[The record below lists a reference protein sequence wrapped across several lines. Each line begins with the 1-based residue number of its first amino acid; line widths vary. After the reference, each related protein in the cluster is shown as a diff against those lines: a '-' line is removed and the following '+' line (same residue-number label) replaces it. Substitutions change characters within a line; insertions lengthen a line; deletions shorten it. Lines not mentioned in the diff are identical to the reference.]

1 MSNGQ
6 LITEQPSTNID
17 ETTNSG
23 ILTKPIKYG
32 ITSFD
37 IWAFGITTVIG
48 GQYFSWNAGLTVG
61 AGMYGIACL
70 LVAMAYII
78 FIYNSAEVTSGLP
91 FAGGCYGF
99 TRCVM
104 GNYWGFMLGCFEIV
118 EYLFYVSESMIGLE
132 LMLEMTMP
140 DVRHYAPIT
149 WAVIIIASVLIH
161 IFGGRHF
168 WTFNRFI
175 AILTLLIVLFYCFG
189 SMKYVDFSAYAAYPS
204 EPNPY
209 FVGDMRD
216 FMKVLPLATWLYI
229 GAESLTLVCDEIDE
243 PKKTVPRGQIAC
255 VLTLTAT
262 AILVY
267 FVTVSLPPGIE
278 SLAANAVPFNL
289 GFKLIFGM
297 TDDALVAQYC
307 TILSIPATFGGIVGF
322 MLLYGK
328 ILVALAESK
337 LLASGLTMRYSRT
350 GNAYVSIIVGAILC
364 YFVCLVS
371 LWYPKLLS
379 DIYNI
384 GLLGAFSSY
393 ITQNVCYIL
402 LKSKYTNIICD
413 MPSPFG
419 LYGAAYCMLIW
430 TIGIIAVVG
439 FQDDSQGAL
448 IAYAS
453 MFGIFTVWYFAYVR
467 FHQSFS
473 EEEKEIF
480 FRIYV
485 VNRKLFIYCLSFT
498 YCMCPY
504 YCLL

>member
-1 MSNGQ
+1 MSANDTN
-6 LITEQPSTNID
+6 LDNDTSTS
-17 ETTNSG
+17 TTNSV
-23 ILTKPIKYG
+23 LTKPIKYG
-32 ITSFD
+32 INSFD

-48 GQYFSWNAGLTVG
+48 GQYFSWNTGLTVG
-61 AGMYGIACL
+61 VGMYGIACFL
-70 LVAMAYII
+70 MAMAYII
-78 FIYNSAEVTSGLP
+78 FVYNASEVTSGLP

-118 EYLFYVSESMIGLE
+118 EYVFYVSESMIGLE
-132 LMLEMTMP
+132 LMLELTMP
-140 DVRHYAPIT
+140 DARHYAPIT
-149 WAVIIIASVLIH
+149 WAAIIIASVLIH
-161 IFGGRHF
+161 IFGGKHF

-209 FVGDMRD
+209 FVGDMKD

-229 GAESLTLVCDEIDE
+229 GAESLSLTCDEIDE

-255 VLTLTAT
+255 VLTLTVT

-278 SLAANAVPFNL
+278 SLTTNGVPFNL

-297 TDDALVAQYC
+297 TDDALVSQYC

-328 ILVALAESK
+328 IIVAMSESK
-337 LLASGLTMRYSRT
+337 LLGTNLTMRYSRT
-350 GNAYVSIIVGAILC
+350 GNAYVAIIVGAVLC

-371 LWYPKLLS
+371 LWYPTLLL

-384 GLLGAFSSY
+384 SLLGAFSSY

-402 LKSKYTNIICD
+402 LKVKYTNIECD
-413 MPSPFG
+413 MKSPFG
-419 LYGAAYCMLIW
+419 IYGAVYCMLVW
-430 TIGIIAVVG
+430 VLGVIAIVG
-439 FQDDSQGAL
+439 FQDDNQRAL
-448 IAYAS
+448 EAYAV
-453 MFGIFTVWYFAYVR
+453 MFGFFTAWYFIYARHY
-467 FHQSFS
+467 QSFS

-485 VNRKLFIYCLSFT
+485 VNRKYIPFKSQF
-498 YCMCPY
+498 
-504 YCLL
+504 